1 MSRTNMII
9 KDHLRLLA
17 QGGPGFVNIA
27 LTNACNAKCRFCSF
41 PQVKPSD
48 RVMADP
54 GRLRRGLHLLAATGV
69 RYVVYTGG
77 EPLLYPHLPDIL
89 GEARELGIQ
98 NLLCTNGRL
107 LNRDKV
113 DALQK
118 AGVSHLIISID
129 AASESEHD
137 NHRGFPGLCRTIQ
150 DLLPEIKRSGM
161 KPVAS
166 VTISRL
172 FSDFEVLGKFLDYL
186 GFQLVTFSYPLTT
199 LNSSYLSYAADD
211 AVTFSDTEMVDIF
224 QGLKDWMSQAPVT
237 VLNPSLAM
245 TELQRQ
251 LCGRPLRFPC
261 LAGYKYF
268 YIDWHLNVYRCT
280 YLQKVLGPL
289 EDFAAL
295 PRVRDDCHACTVD
308 CYRDASVQ
316 QYLAVVLGDVW
327 EELRRGE
334 WGQALRRLLHP
345 DNVLSLGA
353 VLESRHWLGR
363 KNR

>member
-27 LTNACNAKCRFCSF
+27 PTNACNARCRFCSF
-41 PQVKPSD
+41 PQVKPED

-54 GRLRRGLHLLAATGV
+54 ERLRRGLHLLAATGV

-77 EPLLYPHLPDIL
+77 EPLLYPHLLDIL
-89 GEARELGIQ
+89 SEGRELGLQ

-137 NHRGFPGLCRTIQ
+137 THRGFPGLCHSIR
-150 DLLPEIKRSGM
+150 DLLPQIKQSGM

-172 FSDFEVLGKFLDYL
+172 FSDFEVLGKFLDHL

-199 LNSSYLSYAADD
+199 LNSSYLSYASDD
-211 AVTFSDTEMVDIF
+211 TVTFSDTEMVDLF
-224 QGLKDWMSQAPVT
+224 QRLKDWMFQAPVT

-268 YIDWHLNVYRCT
+268 YIDWHLNVYRCI

-295 PRVRDDCHACTVD
+295 PRERDDCHACTID

-316 QYLAVVLGDVW
+316 QYLAVVLGDAW
-327 EELRRGE
+327 EEMRQGK
-334 WGQALRRLLHP
+334 WGQALRRLMHP

-363 KNR
+363 NNR